1 MLQSPLRQR
10 AKNLISSNTKAG
22 RIPLFIIMGRIDP
35 VEYVGVSQQR
45 NEDVRNRCGCATF
58 VCDEIYTRSGK
69 ADIMH
74 DKLSVKEL

>member
-1 MLQSPLRQR
+1 MKSSEPDGKRGGRQIVKP
-10 AKNLISSNTKAG
+10 AAV
-22 RIPLFIIMGRIDP
+22 FMGRIDP